1 MNKNYNIRSMAIR
14 AIGLISNKEAFSTDI
29 INREIGSIED
39 PRDKALYREMVYGT
53 VENIYLLDY
62 IIKKASSIKLN
73 KIEKFVLNA
82 LRLASYEIGFLR
94 IENYATL
101 NEIVKIVKRKKG
113 QRAANYVNAVLRN
126 ISENIETYKK
136 IDDNEGKDYL
146 SIKYSFNPDI
156 ITYLSNYYGEE
167 KLEDILSSLSQRP
180 KISIRVNDM
189 KINTKDL
196 SRILAAKGIKTYRS
210 SLSKNALIIDNP
222 NDLTE
227 LKEFKEGMFT
237 IQDQASIKVSEIL
250 DPKPSSK
257 ILDLCAAPGSKSSHL
272 LQITGDKGYLV
283 ANDISKDKLTKIEE
297 NFTRMGLKNYE
308 IRNFDARDNIEEFK
322 DYFDYILVDA
332 PCSGL
337 GVIRRKPEIKL
348 FRTRKEIDDLSIIQ
362 KEILNKALDY
372 LKPGGKLVYSTCT
385 IGNQENRDVIE
396 QVLREKSD
404 IRLEKIDGKDYLQ
417 IEVDQSYADGFFIGK
432 LTKIRDI

>member
-14 AIGLISNKEAFSTDI
+14 AIGLISNGEAFSTDI
-29 INREIGSIED
+29 INKEIGTIDD
-39 PRDKALYREMVYGT
+39 PRDVALYREMVYGT

-62 IIKKASSIKLN
+62 IIRKASSIKLN

-126 ISENIETYKK
+126 ISENIEDYKI
-136 IDDNEGKDYL
+136 IDDKSGKDYL
-146 SIKYSFNPDI
+146 SIKYSFNLDI
-156 ITYLSNYYGEE
+156 INYLSQYYSDE

-180 KISIRVNDM
+180 KLSIRVNDM
-189 KINTKDL
+189 KISSKDL
-196 SRILAAKGIKTYRS
+196 SSALSSKGIRTYKS
-210 SLSKNALIIDNP
+210 SISKNALIIEHP
-222 NDLTE
+222 KDLTE

-237 IQDQASIKVSEIL
+237 IQDQSSIRVSEIL
-250 DPKPSSK
+250 NPKPNSQ

-272 LQITGDKGYLV
+272 LQITEDKAHLV
-283 ANDISKDKLTKIEE
+283 SNDISKDKLSKIEE

-308 IRNFDARDNIEEFK
+308 IRNLDARDHIK
-322 DYFDYILVDA
+322 DFENRFDYILVDA

-348 FRTRKEIDDLSIIQ
+348 FRTRKEIDDLAVIQ
-362 KEILNKALDY
+362 KEILSRAFDY
-372 LKPGGKLVYSTCT
+372 LKVGGSLVYSTCT
-385 IGNQENRDVIE
+385 IGDQENRDIVE
-396 QVLREKSD
+396 GVLKDRKD
-404 IRLEKIDGKDYLQ
+404 ICLAKIDGKDFLQ
-417 IEVDQSYADGFFIGK
+417 IEVNESSADGFFIAK
-432 LTKIRDI
+432 LTKIKDI